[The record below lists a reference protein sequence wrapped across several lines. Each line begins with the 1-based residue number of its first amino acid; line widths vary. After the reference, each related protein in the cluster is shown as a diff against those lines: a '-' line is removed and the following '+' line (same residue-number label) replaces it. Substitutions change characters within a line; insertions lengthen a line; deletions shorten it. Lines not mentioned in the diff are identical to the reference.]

1 MLSPVMRSIRG
12 RLAALR
18 LSQHDLAAALGIAQS
33 TLNGM
38 LNGRRPAPAGFEEQ
52 ATEALDRLE
61 RAEQA
66 AAEARAR
73 AGVEMCGG
81 NDEHDDADEGDETDA
96 LPDVLFLEDVAA
108 LLRCSPS
115 TLKRRLRAQVFPVA
129 PIQGIDKRPR
139 WSKAAVMQWLAVGGP
154 GSSPTGRRRRTA

>member
-38 LNGRRPAPAGFEEQ
+38 LNGRRPAPAGFEAQ

-73 AGVEMCGG
+73 AGVDTRSG
-81 NDEHDDADEGDETDA
+81 NDEHDGGDEIDA

-115 TLKRRLRAQVFPVA
+115 TLKRRLRAHVFPVA

-139 WSKAAVMQWLAVGGP
+139 WSKAAVMQWLSVGGP
-154 GSSPTGRRRRTA
+154 GSSPTSRRRRTA